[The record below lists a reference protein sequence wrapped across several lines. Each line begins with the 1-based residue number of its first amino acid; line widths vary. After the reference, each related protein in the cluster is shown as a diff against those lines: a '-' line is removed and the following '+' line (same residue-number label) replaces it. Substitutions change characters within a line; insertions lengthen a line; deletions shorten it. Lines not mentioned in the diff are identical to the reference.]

1 MKISER
7 LKIFLQKH
15 KEDIDDNNFEEIY
28 NDDNIFM
35 DDYFTMTKLFFSIGI
50 NPLKYMSF
58 VPAFYMEDFKDLEEI
73 EIPEGIKEI
82 GKEAFYGCTNL
93 KKVYLPSTLQVIEYA
108 VFGGCG
114 SLKDIYFNGTTEQW
128 SRLLIDENN
137 DNLYYA
143 NIHCI
148 DGEPFKV

>member
-7 LKIFLQKH
+7 LKIFLQSH

-28 NDDNIFM
+28 NDDDILM

-93 KKVYLPSTLQVIEYA
+93 KKIYLPSTLQVIESA
-108 VFGGCG
+108 AFDNCG

-128 SRLLIDENN
+128 SRLPIGENN
-137 DNLYYA
+137 DNLCYA
-143 NIHCI
+143 NIHCKG
-148 DGEPFKV
+148 GESFKI

>member
-28 NDDNIFM
+28 NDDNILM
-35 DDYFTMTKLFFSIGI
+35 NDYFTMTKLFFSIGI

-93 KKVYLPSTLQVIEYA
+93 KKIYLPSTLQVIESA
-108 VFGGCG
+108 AFDNCG

-128 SRLLIDENN
+128 SRLPIDENN

-143 NIHCI
+143 NIHCKG
-148 DGEPFKV
+148 GESFKI

>member
-1 MKISER
+1 MEISER

-93 KKVYLPSTLQVIEYA
+93 KKVYLPSTLQVIESA
-108 VFGGCG
+108 AFGDCDY
-114 SLKDIYFNGTTEQW
+114 LTNVYFNGTTEQW
-128 SRLLIDENN
+128 SRLPIEENN
-137 DNLYYA
+137 DNLCFA

-148 DGEPFKV
+148 DGEFFKV

>member
-7 LKIFLQKH
+7 LKTFLQNH

-28 NDDNIFM
+28 NDDNILM
-35 DDYFTMTKLFFSIGI
+35 DDYFTMTKLFFSTGI

-93 KKVYLPSTLQVIEYA
+93 KKIYLPSTLQVIESA
-108 VFGGCG
+108 AFDNCG

-128 SRLLIDENN
+128 SRLPIGENN

-143 NIHCI
+143 NIHCKG
-148 DGEPFKV
+148 GESFKI